1 MSKLSCYC
9 GNDCTVLSVIAS
21 IVIGIVATVLN
32 VTATIALGVP
42 FLWAALGIALFFFAV
57 TLVGSAIS
65 QDENRRCFC
74 PALTTLITGVLGTT
88 LAAVILLLVDL
99 AAAGVVASLIVG
111 GLAGFFTLV
120 LTSVACL
127 IKCLSGCNQD

>member
-21 IVIGIVATVLN
+21 IVIGVVATVLN
-32 VTATIALGVP
+32 ITATIALGVP

-57 TLVGSAIS
+57 TLVGSGIS
-65 QDENRRCFC
+65 QGGCRSCVC
-74 PALTTLITGVLGTT
+74 STLTALIWGVLGTT

>member
-1 MSKLSCYC
+1 MSKLCCYC
-9 GNDCTVLSVIAS
+9 DSDCTVLSVLAS
-21 IVIGIVATVLN
+21 VVIGIVATVLN

-57 TLVGSAIS
+57 ALIGSAIS
-65 QDENRRCFC
+65 QGGCRSCIC
-74 PALTTLITGVLGTT
+74 PVLNALIVGVLGTV

-99 AAAGVVASLIVG
+99 AATGVVASLIVG

-127 IKCLSGCNQD
+127 IRCLSGCNQD